1 MIHLTTF
8 QKYEFIQGALCQKIL
23 DIITS
28 SYFSDIENHPPTQFL
43 PQNGNFSLQNDNFCL
58 KNGNFDIKI
67 DKFDKKKEHNCLKI
81 ENLKKK

>member
-1 MIHLTTF
+1 MK
-8 QKYEFIQGALCQKIL
+8 QEALCQKIL

-67 DKFDKKKEHNCLKI
+67 DKFDKKRNIIALKLKI
-81 ENLKKK
+81 